1 MGLVFG
7 AFYRRR
13 RPLPVYAGD
22 GLFDSAERENMD
34 YQTENK
40 HWKRGFLTIT
50 AGQTV
55 SLIGSSAVQFA
66 LIWWLASETG
76 SPLMMSLAGFMA
88 FLPQMVLGPFV
99 GVWIDRWKRKTVI
112 ICADLFIGLVAA
124 GFAVGFVA
132 GKPPFWTAC
141 LVLGVRAVGEVFHA
155 PAIQAAVPMLVP
167 KEELVRANGWSQFM
181 QSGAFMLGPVLGAA
195 MYAALPM
202 PLILLSDLLGAL
214 AAAGTVA
221 AVNIP
226 ELVRETQEQPHFL
239 RELREGAAT
248 LLRERRLCILTLAGA
263 ACMVFYMPLSSYYPL
278 MTSDHFQGTS
288 WHAGLVELLY
298 AAGMMAC
305 AFLIGRIGIK
315 RKFAFIHLGML
326 GLGLSS
332 LFCGLL
338 PRDMTWFWM
347 FALLC
352 ALMGA
357 SGNLYNI
364 PYIAYLQENIPHEAQ
379 GRVFSL
385 ITSSL
390 SFTMPVGLLIAG
402 PVAERYG
409 VAMWFLIAGV
419 ACVAVTAL
427 SFVVTRR

>member
-1 MGLVFG
+1 M
-7 AFYRRR
+7 
-13 RPLPVYAGD
+13 PVYADD
-22 GLFDSAERENMD
+22 GLFDSAKRNDMKNNS
-34 YQTENK
+34 ENK
-40 HWKRGFLTIT
+40 RWKRSFLTIA

-55 SLIGSSAVQFA
+55 SLIGSSAVQFS

-88 FLPQMVLGPFV
+88 FLPHMLLGPFV

-124 GFAVGFVA
+124 GFAVAFLV

-141 LVLGVRAVGEVFHA
+141 LVLGVRSLGEVFHA

-202 PLILLSDLLGAL
+202 PVILLSDLLGAV

-221 AVNIP
+221 AVKIP
-226 ELVRETQEQPHFL
+226 ELAHEKQEQPHFL

-278 MTSDHFQGTS
+278 MTSDHFQAS
-288 WHAGLVELLY
+288 AWHAGFVELVY

-305 AFLIGRIGIK
+305 AFLIGGMGIK
-315 RKFAFIHLGML
+315 RKFTAIHLGMF

-332 LFCGLL
+332 LLCGLL
-338 PRDMTWFWM
+338 PRDMAWFWA
-347 FALLC
+347 FAALC
-352 ALMGA
+352 AVMGA

-385 ITSSL
+385 ITSTL

-409 VAMWFLIAGV
+409 VAMWFLVAGI
-419 ACVAVTAL
+419 ACVVIAAVSL
-427 SFVVTRR
+427 IVTRR